1 MIIDLKKM
9 RGQGKDQMDFC
20 FEYQDEDNLSL
31 IPQSVIKN
39 PIVVLGN
46 VTITGKS
53 SAFITADV
61 SFTLQGECT
70 RCLKATER
78 TYHATIEEEF
88 FDRNYAEGDDYT
100 YVNDRLDLT
109 KAVKD
114 AILMNMPLNFLC
126 DEDCEGIAYP
136 NSEK

>member
-20 FEYQDEDNLSL
+20 FECEDSENLSL
-31 IPQSVIKN
+31 IPQTVIKS
-39 PIVVLGN
+39 PIVILGN

-70 RCLKATER
+70 RCLKQVER
-78 TYHATIEEEF
+78 TYHALIEEEF
-88 FDRNYAEGDDYT
+88 FDQNYAEGDDYT
-100 YVNDRLDLT
+100 YFNDRLDLY

-126 DEDCEGIAYP
+126 EEECEVAYP
-136 NSEK
+136 ITEK

>member
-20 FEYQDEDNLSL
+20 FECEDSENLSL
-31 IPQSVIKN
+31 IPQTVIKS
-39 PIVVLGN
+39 PIVILGN

-70 RCLKATER
+70 RCLKQIER
-78 TYHATIEEEF
+78 TYHALIEEEF
-88 FDRNYAEGDDYT
+88 FDKNYAEGDDYT
-100 YVNDRLDLT
+100 YFNDRLDLS

-114 AILMNMPLNFLC
+114 AILMNMPLDFLC
-126 DEDCEGIAYP
+126 EDECEVAYP
-136 NSEK
+136 ITEK

>member
-20 FEYQDEDNLSL
+20 FECEDSENLSL
-31 IPQSVIKN
+31 IPQTVIKS
-39 PIVVLGN
+39 PIVILGN

-53 SAFITADV
+53 SAFIIADV

-70 RCLKATER
+70 RCLKQIER
-78 TYHATIEEEF
+78 TYHALIEEEF
-88 FDRNYAEGDDYT
+88 FDKNYAEGDDYT
-100 YVNDRLDLT
+100 YFNDRLDLS

-126 DEDCEGIAYP
+126 EDECEVAYP
-136 NSEK
+136 ITEK

>member
-20 FEYQDEDNLSL
+20 FECEDSENLSL
-31 IPQSVIKN
+31 IPQTVIKS
-39 PIVVLGN
+39 PIVILGN

-70 RCLKATER
+70 RCLKQIER
-78 TYHATIEEEF
+78 TYHALIEEEF
-88 FDRNYAEGDDYT
+88 FDQNYDDAWME
-100 YVNDRLDLT
+100 DRWP
-109 KAVKD
+109 
-114 AILMNMPLNFLC
+114 NMRIV
-126 DEDCEGIAYP
+126 E
-136 NSEK
+136 